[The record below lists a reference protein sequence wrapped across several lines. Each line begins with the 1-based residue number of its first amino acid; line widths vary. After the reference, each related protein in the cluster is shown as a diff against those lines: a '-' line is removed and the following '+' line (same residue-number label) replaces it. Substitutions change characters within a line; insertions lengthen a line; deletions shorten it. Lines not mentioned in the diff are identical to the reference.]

1 MKNKPILFGLLIFC
15 LVAALAY
22 AVYTYII
29 GPKYDEKSSLEQSN
43 IQLVSDAEDV
53 KSQITVLKENEES
66 LKMNESA
73 LRLKV
78 PKTREIGQIIKLIEQ
93 FEAISETS
101 ISNVSFN
108 NYDESAKDTLQ
119 QENQAT
125 SEENTQNATDENE
138 PEKNDENTNTEPS
151 SPISEKSLP
160 GDVKLVT
167 VSLTVSADE
176 EQNIVQFLKEAEKN
190 PRLIRVDS
198 VNYSIENP
206 EDVTSSETDE
216 IITEKVYPVSAT
228 VQLTTFYSKDIQ

>member
-1 MKNKPILFGLLIFC
+1 MKNKPILLGLLLFC
-15 LVAALAY
+15 LVGALAY

-29 GPKYDEKSSLEQSN
+29 GPKFDEKASLQLSN
-43 IQLVSDAEDV
+43 VQLVSDEKDV
-53 KSQITVLKENEES
+53 KKQISVLKENQES

-78 PKTREIGQIIKLIEQ
+78 PKTREISQIIKLIEQ
-93 FEAISETS
+93 FESLSETH

-119 QENQAT
+119 KEDQAT
-125 SEENTQNATDENE
+125 SEGIVQNPLEENDTEKKDEI
-138 PEKNDENTNTEPS
+138 TNTEPS

-167 VSLTVSADE
+167 VALTVSADE
-176 EQNIVQFLKEAEKN
+176 EQNIVKFLKEAEKN
-190 PRLIRVDS
+190 PRLFRVDS
-198 VNYSIENP
+198 VNYTIENP
-206 EDVTSSETDE
+206 EEVTSTESDE
-216 IITEKVYPVSAT
+216 ISTDQTYPVSAT